1 MASSILSK
9 TNLSTIYTSVILLLV
24 SQNLLAQYDSL
35 KIPHLDR
42 YFYTFRLNN
51 ELMVGMIPDHRVPM
65 VSVEWVLMPGT
76 LLQKTEQEGMIALL
90 EKFFLRPTQFDLN
103 ALAFQQR
110 LAQYNLTYDSYIHP
124 ESVHL
129 RITAPKQYLKQALLL
144 LRDCWFY
151 PKTNELEFQREKILI
166 AQRIQQEEHTPT
178 WFLFRQ
184 LLLQNLS
191 PKNISRQTIAA
202 DYQYIQRIT
211 LKEFTHFKNQSF
223 APQQTLLGISGDF
236 NISEALHWADSLF
249 AFWHNDSYQNP
260 LDTLEI
266 TLPDTASAFL
276 ITSEKTY
283 LPTLAVVFPSKDSL
297 TLKKWLAAS
306 IIAEIF
312 NQKYTKIGKFLK
324 KHDFLYQLVCEYRPG
339 LLFSEFMFSA
349 VIKRE
354 KMDYAL
360 DFFRHLPVYATHAQ
374 WINSYDIQNAKNKLH
389 LNFLLQNQT
398 PFDCMNQ
405 TTYFHAL
412 FRNYDFLNLIDTLES
427 ITLWDVFDVWEKTI
441 NVHNPS
447 VGFLMNSQ
455 DVQGSQIEKK
465 LTDFWIQPFGFLYD
479 YVDPSHSLQPI
490 AYNMHITTKKDTLE
504 TTPTL
509 KDTLLTTHSQTD
521 TVPQIVLHS
530 SNDSIL
536 KTTYDLYFQFN
547 STQMDKKS
555 QNIIEQFIKEL
566 NRSPSLRIKLTGHT
580 DSSGSDEYNL
590 KLSLERANTVKKLL
604 VQKYK
609 LSPNQIITEGKGEKQ
624 LKYPEN
630 TVQNRAK
637 NRRVEIQFLY

>member
-1 MASSILSK
+1 MASSILSSK
-9 TNLSTIYTSVILLLV
+9 NHSRIYTRLV
-24 SQNLLAQYDSL
+24 FFLAFQNLLAQYDSL

-42 YFYTFRLNN
+42 YFYTFKLNN
-51 ELMVGMIPDHRVPM
+51 ELTVGMIPDNRVPM

-76 LLQKTEQEGMIALL
+76 LLQAAENEGMIALL

-103 ALAFQQR
+103 AIAFQQR
-110 LAQYNLTYDSYIHP
+110 IARYNLIYDSYLHP

-129 RITAPKQYLKQALLL
+129 RINAPKQYLKQALLL

-166 AQRIQQEEHTPT
+166 AQRIQQEEHKPT
-178 WFLFRQ
+178 WFLYRQ

-191 PKNISRQTIAA
+191 HKNISRQTIAA
-202 DYQYIQRIT
+202 DYQHIQRIT
-211 LKEFTHFKNQSF
+211 LKEFIHFKNQFF
-223 APQQTLLGISGDF
+223 APQQTILGISGDF
-236 NISEALHWADSLF
+236 KPEEALHWADSLF
-249 AFWHNDSYQNP
+249 SFWHNDAYQNP
-260 LDTLEI
+260 LDTLDFS
-266 TLPDTASAFL
+266 LPDTASAFL
-276 ITSEKTY
+276 ITSEKTN

-297 TLKKWLAAS
+297 SLKRWLAAS

-312 NQKYTKIGKFLK
+312 NQKYSKIGKFLK
-324 KHDFLYQLVCEYRPG
+324 KYDFLYQLICEYRTG
-339 LLFSEFMFSA
+339 LLFSEFLFSA

-354 KMDYAL
+354 KIDYAL

-374 WINSYDIQNAKNKLH
+374 WLNSYDIQNAKNKLH

-398 PFDCMNQ
+398 PFDCLNQ
-405 TTYFHAL
+405 ATYFHAL
-412 FRNYDFLNLIDTLES
+412 FRNYDFLNLIDTLQS
-427 ITLWDVFDVWEKTI
+427 ITFWDVLDVWEKNI

-447 VGFLMNSQ
+447 IGFLMNSQ
-455 DVQGSQIEKK
+455 DVIGSQIEKK
-465 LTDFWIQPFGFLYD
+465 LTDFWIQPFGLLYD
-479 YVDPSHSLQPI
+479 YIDPSHSLQPI
-490 AYNMHITTKKDTLE
+490 SYNTHVSTKKDTVDTNMSLI
-504 TTPTL
+504 
-509 KDTLLTTHSQTD
+509 DTLSTILSPKDSIQQSTLYS
-521 TVPQIVLHS
+521 P
-530 SNDSIL
+530 NDSIL

-555 QNIIEQFIKEL
+555 QNIIEQFISEL
-566 NRSPSLRIKLTGHT
+566 TRYPNLRIKLTGHT
-580 DSSGSDEYNL
+580 DSSGPDEYNL
-590 KLSLERANTVKKLL
+590 KLSLERAYAVKKLL

-609 LSPNQIITEGKGEKQ
+609 VPENQVIAEGMGEKR